1 MLSIFLHHNTQQSDI
16 NIKIIVS
23 VFKIKALL
31 TWLPGWVTGGGCLD
45 SIECSVSP
53 FVWTISVGPLVA
65 LFSMMGIRS
74 RRAGLH
80 AVKMK
85 EIREIGPNC
94 YTNIIIFRKKC
105 YLIWSYFLKSALY
118 STALC
123 WSSTSMLLPYIETTF
138 LIRLKHHLI
147 TTG

>member
-53 FVWTISVGPLVA
+53 FV
-65 LFSMMGIRS
+65 
-74 RRAGLH
+74 
-80 AVKMK
+80 
-85 EIREIGPNC
+85 
-94 YTNIIIFRKKC
+94 
-105 YLIWSYFLKSALY
+105 
-118 STALC
+118 
-123 WSSTSMLLPYIETTF
+123 
-138 LIRLKHHLI
+138 
-147 TTG
+147 